1 MAKYRNLFHLR
12 GIPMRL
18 NVANVTRVLL
28 GLWVLSTPAWAV
40 EVNVVAL
47 FPGKAMLVIDK
58 GKPRTLRAGETRAG
72 VTLVSSTS
80 EEAVIAINGKQQRLH
95 IGEGVYSALSVQN
108 ERATVILT
116 PDRNGHFVASGSIN
130 GSSVRFL
137 VDTGA
142 TMVSMNVQE
151 ARNAGV
157 NYLAGERAYSQ
168 TANGVT
174 PVYKVKLAEVT
185 LGDITLHDVAGIV
198 QENSALP
205 VVLLGMSFLGKLEM
219 RREGESLTLIKRY

>member
-1 MAKYRNLFHLR
+1 
-12 GIPMRL
+12 MRFIA
-18 NVANVTRVLL
+18 ANITRVLM
-28 GLWVLSTPAWAV
+28 GLLVLCAPAWAV
-40 EVNVVAL
+40 DVSVVAM

-58 GKPRTLRAGETRAG
+58 GKPRTLRAGETYAG

-80 EEAVIAINGKQQRLH
+80 EEAVISINGKQQRLH
-95 IGEGVYSALSVQN
+95 IGEGVYSALSVPS
-108 ERATVILT
+108 ERATVILM

-142 TMVSMNVQE
+142 TMVSMSVQE

-157 NYLAGERAYSQ
+157 NYLAGERGYSQ
-168 TANGVT
+168 TANGVA
-174 PVYKVKLAEVT
+174 PVYKVKLDQVT
-185 LGDITLHDVAGIV
+185 LGDITLRDIAGV
-198 QENSALP
+198 VHENSALP